1 MKNEPYDVV
10 VVGAGPAGA
19 AAAVLLARKEHRVAL
34 IDAKSHPHS
43 GFCLSWFS
51 AGAATVLRELDV
63 PINPLLDHAI
73 GKVTFH
79 NADFSK
85 SATPTFPQ
93 TPGYLALRHEVENA
107 LVTTAVDAGVHL
119 FDGAAVTGVQLK
131 ESSVLI
137 GLANDE
143 EVAGR
148 LQVLAVGS
156 DSDLLHRAGFAR
168 PAATSLGWAVQLD
181 VETPAGARDV
191 APQVALILGLDQ
203 DGSFGICC
211 QCGDRLSVCMNCK
224 GDAKEANEAL
234 VSLCQSAHQAGVI
247 PLELWNEPT
256 KRKTFASIGAA
267 ALDLDTHV
275 GKHTLLIGQ
284 AGGFVAAVSNEG
296 IYPAMWSAKI
306 AADVADAA
314 LSSVHS
320 QDELMSFDSNWR
332 IKMADYLRPPNTDS
346 QFLLP
351 LVFSNQPMTDRM
363 GAAFFF
369 GDNI

>member
-1 MKNEPYDVV
+1 MNNEPYDVV

-34 IDAKSHPHS
+34 IDAKSYPHS
-43 GFCLSWFS
+43 GPCLSWFS
-51 AGAATVLRELDV
+51 AGAASMLQELGV
-63 PINPLLDHAI
+63 PIGPLLDHAI

-79 NADFSK
+79 NADFTK
-85 SATPTFPQ
+85 SATPNFQQ

-107 LVTTAVDAGVHL
+107 LVTTAVNAGVRL
-119 FDGAAVTGVQLK
+119 FDGVAVAGVQLK
-131 ESSVLI
+131 ESSVLV
-137 GLANDE
+137 GLADGQE
-143 EVAGR
+143 IAGR
-148 LQVLAVGS
+148 LQMLAVGR
-156 DSDLLHRAGFAR
+156 DSDLLHRAGFTR
-168 PAATSLGWAVQLD
+168 PTAISLGWAVQLD
-181 VETPAGARDV
+181 VELPAGARDV
-191 APQVALILGLDQ
+191 SPQVALILGLDEG
-203 DGSFGICC
+203 GSFGTCC
-211 QCGDRLSVCMNCK
+211 LCDDRLSVCMNCK
-224 GDAKEANEAL
+224 GDEKETNEAL
-234 VSLCQSAHQAGVI
+234 VSLCQRAHQAGVI
-247 PLELWNEPT
+247 PLELWKEPD
-256 KRKTFASIGAA
+256 KRKTLASIGAA

-296 IYPAMWSAKI
+296 IYPAMWSAQI

-351 LVFSNQPMTDRM
+351 LVFSNQPMTNRM

>member
-1 MKNEPYDVV
+1 MNNEPYDVV

-19 AAAVLLARKEHRVAL
+19 TAAVLLARKEHRVAL
-34 IDAKSHPHS
+34 IDAKSHPQS

-51 AGAATVLRELDV
+51 AGAASMLQELGV
-63 PINPLLDHAI
+63 PIDGLLDYAI
-73 GKVTFH
+73 GAVTFH

-85 SATPTFPQ
+85 SAKPCFNQ

-107 LVTTAVDAGVHL
+107 LVETAVGAGVRL
-119 FDGAAVTGVQLK
+119 FDGAAVTGVRQK
-131 ESSVLI
+131 ESSVLL
-137 GLANDE
+137 GLADGQ

-168 PAATSLGWAVQLD
+168 PSATSLGWAVQVDIQLPDGASD
-181 VETPAGARDV
+181 VSPH
-191 APQVALILGLDQ
+191 VALTLGLDQ
-203 DGSFGICC
+203 EGSFGTCC
-211 QCGDRLSVCMNCK
+211 LCGDRLSVCMNCK

-234 VSLCQSAHQAGVI
+234 ASLCHSAHQAGVI
-247 PLELWNEPT
+247 PVQLWKEPT
-256 KRKTFASIGAA
+256 KRKTLASIGAA

-296 IYPAMWSAKI
+296 VYPAMWSAQI

-351 LVFSNQPMTDRM
+351 LVFSNQPMTNRM